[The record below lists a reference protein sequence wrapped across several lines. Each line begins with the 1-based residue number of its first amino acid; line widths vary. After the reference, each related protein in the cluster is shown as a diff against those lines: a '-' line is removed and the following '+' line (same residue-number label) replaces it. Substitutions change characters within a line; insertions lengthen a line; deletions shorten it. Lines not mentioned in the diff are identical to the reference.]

1 MAFPTGANF
10 TFTADCRD
18 PLDPNTP
25 HLTNLTVHPT
35 SAAPASYVFGSA
47 VVGWT
52 CTFAEAVPGPSAN
65 GCYWAP
71 GLAFTPNPIIVQLST
86 INGVGFTNHY
96 VCPAHPKFDLGVI
109 KARLVL
115 APTTPPSEGFVITV
129 QNVGNQPLTGADL
142 HHLAVTDNLPA
153 GSTVIGYGN
162 TTTTDWSCPSTPTA
176 APVTCT
182 YVGPL
187 SSLAP
192 FAGLS
197 QLQIIGSPG
206 TGPTQYTDPVTGAL
220 TTAPPKS
227 NCAVISLQGTA
238 TTPTH
243 DDTFPANNVACT
255 QF

>member
-1 MAFPTGANF
+1 MRRCSSISP
-10 TFTADCRD
+10 
-18 PLDPNTP
+18 
-25 HLTNLTVHPT
+25 
-35 SAAPASYVFGSA
+35 
-47 VVGWT
+47 
-52 CTFAEAVPGPSAN
+52 
-65 GCYWAP
+65 
-71 GLAFTPNPIIVQLST
+71 
-86 INGVGFTNHY
+86 GFTNHY

-197 QLQIIGSPG
+197 QLQIIASPG